1 MHAISSYRTHRT
13 TPPPCP
19 SARYNVSLSLGL
31 SECAEAHTET
41 VHIREVVNKKCC
53 DNDCLG
59 KLPLDL
65 IRATREQS
73 RELQVRCDYH
83 VDHLHLVLLGHMDA
97 CLHDGDVT
105 DISKRK
111 NLERKYSRLA
121 HTFHGKPICSAA
133 FLAGPDVSN
142 SLM

>member
-1 MHAISSYRTHRT
+1 MFNCHNNINNNIKFTLEFG
-13 TPPPCP
+13 
-19 SARYNVSLSLGL
+19 LSLGL

-73 RELQVRCDYH
+73 RELQVRCDIMWTICTLYFW
-83 VDHLHLVLLGHMDA
+83 VIWMLV
-97 CLHDGDVT
+97 CVT
-105 DISKRK
+105 
-111 NLERKYSRLA
+111 
-121 HTFHGKPICSAA
+121 
-133 FLAGPDVSN
+133 V
-142 SLM
+142 M